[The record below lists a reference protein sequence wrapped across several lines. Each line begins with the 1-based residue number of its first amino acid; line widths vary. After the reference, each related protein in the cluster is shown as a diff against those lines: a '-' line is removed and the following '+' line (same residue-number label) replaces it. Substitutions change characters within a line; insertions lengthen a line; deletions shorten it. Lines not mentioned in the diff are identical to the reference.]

1 MLLLTIIFCYVELM
15 MENWSTKNKTLLFV
29 TTVLVFFSII
39 LLLTIYLEQKKELKA
54 NQEAYAHTLQSTYKK
69 IIQRRNQIDYTDAM
83 ININSRNIKKSILT
97 QDRDTLY
104 YLTVERW
111 KALKEGNKNLSMM
124 HFHLPDGTTLLR
136 MHAPEKFGDNVST
149 FRPMI
154 ASVSKDHH
162 EIHGFEAGIHNLA
175 YRSVIPIFDNKRYI
189 GALELGSRP
198 DAIFEEME
206 YYSGLKGVLF
216 VKNDVLNL
224 YKHESLKIGEYTLQ
238 YDSILN
244 KPLLRQLAKVQYS
257 FPMLYQIHF
266 NERSYAIY
274 AFDVHDYAGKVVA
287 KALFLND
294 ITEIERKFF
303 QKMIATVTYLLLLL
317 FIIILIIELGFQS
330 LIQKLEDINEELE
343 KNQSFL
349 HSIVEAS
356 RDGIA
361 LLDLK
366 TNFLFSNQAYL
377 KMTGYTYDELLQHS
391 CAELSAPEDISR
403 ALIVLEEV
411 TQIGFVENFEKTCIV
426 KDGRKLKVNMAIALM
441 PDKEHLLINVRD
453 ITEVKKLEKTLQNYL
468 TLINENIITSSTDLD
483 GNITETSEAFCRISG
498 YSREELLHKNHRIV
512 RHQEMPDYI
521 YQELWETISHNRIW
535 HGELKNCAKDG
546 GYYWVD
552 ATIYPIYDDEGNKI
566 GYTAIRHDITDKK
579 RIEEIAITDA
589 LTGIYNRRHFN
600 TIFSRFLSSA
610 KRNNALICF
619 AIMDVDHFKDYNDTY
634 GHQQGDDVLIQVAQS
649 IQTRMFRADD
659 YCFRLGGEEFG
670 IIFKCENSEKS
681 FLFVDSIRESI
692 EKLEIEHR
700 KNSASPFVTVSI
712 GLMCLESGLIENETQ
727 LYAAADK
734 CLYRAKENGR
744 NRLIMGE
751 KYTSLIDIT

>member
-1 MLLLTIIFCYVELM
+1 
-15 MENWSTKNKTLLFV
+15 METWSTKNKTLLFV
-29 TTVLVFFSII
+29 TTI
-39 LLLTIYLEQKKELKA
+39 LLLFAVVLLGSIYWEQKKELKK
-54 NQEAYAHTLQSTYKK
+54 NQEAYAYILKSTYDK
-69 IIQRRNQIDYTDAM
+69 IIAKRNQIDYTDAM
-83 ININSRNIKKSILT
+83 ININSRNIKKSIMN
-97 QDRDTLY
+97 QDRATLY
-104 YLTVERW
+104 DLTVERW
-111 KALKEGNKNLSMM
+111 KALKEGNKHLSIM
-124 HFHLPDGTTLLR
+124 HFHQSDGSALLR
-136 MHAPEKFGDNVST
+136 MHAPNKYGDNVST

-154 ASVSKDHH
+154 ASISANHKV
-162 EIHGFEAGIHNLA
+162 IHGFEAGIHNLA
-175 YRSVIPIFDNKRYI
+175 YRSIIPIFEGNRYI
-189 GALELGSRP
+189 GALELGNRP
-198 DAIFEEME
+198 DIIFDEME
-206 YYSGLKGVLF
+206 YYSGLKGALF
-216 VKNDVLNL
+216 VKNNALNL
-224 YKHESLKIGEYTLQ
+224 YKSEIMKIGDYSLQ
-238 YDSILN
+238 YDSI
-244 KPLLRQLAKVQYS
+244 KDMPLLHQLTKINYS
-257 FPMLYQIHF
+257 FPMLYKLSF
-266 NERSYAIY
+266 NDQSYAIY
-274 AFDVHDYAGKVVA
+274 AFDVHDYEGKIVA
-287 KALFLND
+287 KALFVND
-294 ITEIERKFF
+294 ITKIERQFS
-303 QKMIATVTYLLLLL
+303 QKMVETATYIFILL
-317 FIIILIIELGFQS
+317 FVIILIIELGFRS
-330 LIQKLEDINEELE
+330 LIQKLEDTN
-343 KNQSFL
+343 KQL
-349 HSIVEAS
+349 HSNQDFLRSIVDTS

-377 KMTGYTYDELLQHS
+377 KMTGFTYNELLQHS

-453 ITEVKKLEKTLQNYL
+453 ITEVKKLEKTLQDYVA
-468 TLINENIITSSTDLD
+468 LINENIITSSTDLH

-498 YSREELLHKNHRIV
+498 YSREELLYKNHRIV
-512 RHQEMPDYI
+512 RHPDMPDHI
-521 YQELWETISHNRIW
+521 YQELWETISQNRIW
-535 HGELKNCAKDG
+535 NGELKNRTKEG
-546 GYYWVD
+546 EYYWVD
-552 ATIYPIYDDEGNKI
+552 ATIYPLFDDEGNKI

-600 TIFSRFLSSA
+600 TLFPRFLSSA

-634 GHQQGDDVLIQVAQS
+634 GHQKGDDVLVQVAQS

-712 GLMCLESGLIENETQ
+712 GLMCIESGLIENETQ

-751 KYTSLIDIT
+751 KYTSLLDIT